1 MRRGDLITVAASGD
15 YGKPR
20 PAIIIQSDHLSGSD
34 SVLVA
39 LITSAI
45 ADAPIYRLTINPTE
59 ENGLKVV
66 SQIMVD
72 KILAIPRSKCGP
84 VIGLIDSEAMGA
96 LNQMLLVT
104 IGLAD

>member
-1 MRRGDLITVAASGD
+1 MNRGDLITVATSGD

-20 PAIIIQSDHLSGSD
+20 PAIIIQSDHLVGTE

-45 ADAPIYRLTINPTE
+45 ADAPLYRLTINPSKQ
-59 ENGLKVV
+59 NGLKVV
-66 SQIMVD
+66 SQVMVD
-72 KILAIPRSKCGP
+72 KILAVPRAKCGA
-84 VIGLIDSEAMGA
+84 VIGTLDSNTLGM